1 MNQFAC
7 VTNGVVIYL
16 ALPVELRDRALCVW
30 CSRYTSTAGAGSQLA
45 VTVQREECA
54 SMKITGLRE
63 KTPISLLAD

>member
-30 CSRYTSTAGAGSQLA
+30 CSQLA